1 MSREVARERN
11 RGRTLG
17 AHPKHRYNISFV
29 IVRYKRRGRHPSV
42 QEMQEPAAVGRVVP
56 RRADGRRAGGG
67 GAPARAARAHGA
79 RRQRPLRAPRRR
91 LPRRLPPAAGA
102 VPRRA
107 PRAPRPPGATHR
119 TCLTRAI
126 LMLFQEVDLSGCDG
140 VTEEVACAAV
150 RALAAHPR
158 RVTLHLA
165 GTAAAVHNVL
175 NINIFWQINFLC
187 AIMHIAA

>member
-11 RGRTLG
+11 QGRTLG

-102 VPRRA
+102 SRAVRPAPPAHPERRT
-107 PRAPRPPGATHR
+107 G
-119 TCLTRAI
+119 LTRAI